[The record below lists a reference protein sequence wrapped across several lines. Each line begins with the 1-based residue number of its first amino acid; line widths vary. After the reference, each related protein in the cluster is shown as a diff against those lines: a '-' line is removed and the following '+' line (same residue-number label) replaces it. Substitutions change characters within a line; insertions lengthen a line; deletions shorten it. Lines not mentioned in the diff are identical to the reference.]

1 MICHI
6 TNVVCMAELNCNVD
20 LKGLSRVLGNVEYKP
35 NRFSA
40 LIWNHK
46 RIRVKCLLF
55 KNGKII
61 VMGCV
66 SFQHARNAI
75 RQYGR
80 LLGKAGY
87 KVKLNKNRLLTMS
100 ASAKLGTSIDLNKVA
115 CCFKACYEPE
125 LFPGVLLKKTELN
138 FTIYSTGAVIITGL
152 KSIKD
157 MERKVYP
164 KLLEIILCA

>member
-46 RIRVKCLLF
+46 RIRVKWLLF
-55 KNGKII
+55 KNGEII

-66 SFQHARNAI
+66 SFQHARKAI

-80 LLGKAGY
+80 LLWKARY
-87 KVKLNKNRLLTMS
+87 KVKT
-100 ASAKLGTSIDLNKVA
+100 
-115 CCFKACYEPE
+115 
-125 LFPGVLLKKTELN
+125 
-138 FTIYSTGAVIITGL
+138 
-152 KSIKD
+152 
-157 MERKVYP
+157 
-164 KLLEIILCA
+164 

>member
-1 MICHI
+1 
-6 TNVVCMAELNCNVD
+6 
-20 LKGLSRVLGNVEYKP
+20 
-35 NRFSA
+35 
-40 LIWNHK
+40 
-46 RIRVKCLLF
+46 
-55 KNGKII
+55 
-61 VMGCV
+61 
-66 SFQHARNAI
+66 
-75 RQYGR
+75 
-80 LLGKAGY
+80 
-87 KVKLNKNRLLTMS
+87 MS

-125 LFPGVLLKKTELN
+125 LFPGVLLKKTSLN

>member
-6 TNVVCMAELNCNVD
+6 TNVVCMAELNCNID

-40 LIWNHK
+40 LIWKHK
-46 RIRVKCLLF
+46 KLRVKCLLF

-66 SFQHARNAI
+66 SFQHARKAI

-80 LLGKAGY
+80 LLCKAGY
-87 KVKLNKNRLLTMS
+87 NVKLHKSRILTMS
-100 ASAKLGTSIDLNKVA
+100 ACAKLGTSIDLNKAA
-115 CCFKACYEPE
+115 CYFKACYEPE
-125 LFPGVLLKKTELN
+125 LFSGLLLKKTSLN
-138 FTIYSTGAVIITGL
+138 FTVYSTGVVIITGL

-157 MERKVYP
+157 MDRKVYP
-164 KLLEIILCA
+164 TLLEIILCP